1 MIATADVLDEHG
13 DAAAVCTAPLRS
25 FGGRAAFSG
34 PIATVRCV
42 EDNVL
47 VKQRVAEPGDGRV
60 LVVDGGGSLRVALVG
75 DVVAGLAQENGW
87 AGLVVNGCVR
97 DAAALAGLRLG
108 VVALGSNPRP
118 SRKAGEGELD
128 VPVAFGDVS
137 FRPGD
142 TLYADLDGVVVVAA
156 G

>member
-1 MIATADVLDEHG
+1 MTATADVLDEHG
-13 DAAAVCTAPLRS
+13 DDAAVCTAPLRS
-25 FGGRAAFSG
+25 FGGRSSFSG
-34 PIATVRCV
+34 PIATVRCD

-47 VKQRVAEPGDGRV
+47 VKQRVGEPGDGRV

-75 DVVAGLAQENGW
+75 DVVAGLARDNGW

-97 DAAALAGLRLG
+97 DVAALAQLDVG

-118 SRKAGEGELD
+118 SRKAGAGELD
-128 VPVAFGDVS
+128 VPVSFGEVT

-142 TLYADLDGVVVVAA
+142 TLHADLDGVVVV
-156 G
+156 

>member
-1 MIATADVLDEHG
+1 MTATADVLDRHG
-13 DAAAVCTAPLRS
+13 DAAAVCLLPLRS
-25 FGGRAAFSG
+25 YGGRASFSG
-34 PIATVRCV
+34 PIATVRCD

-47 VKQRVAEPGDGRV
+47 VKGRVGEPGEGRV
-60 LVVDGGGSLRVALVG
+60 LVVDAGGSLRVALVG
-75 DVVAGLAQENGW
+75 DVVAGLARENGW
-87 AGLVVNGCVR
+87 AGVVLNGCVR
-97 DAAALAGLRLG
+97 DVAALAQLDVG

-118 SRKAGEGELD
+118 SRKLGAGDVD
-128 VPVAFGDVS
+128 VPVSFGEVT